1 MQAVRVGVDV
11 AGLGVRLEVGVW
23 LGSCGVGVGVLVS
36 VDVAFVVSVSEGTG
50 ESWAVRSVGILWCT
64 CTLVTPQADISNTP
78 EHAATRN
85 FHTLAVYH
93 KIFLAWLN

>member
-1 MQAVRVGVDV
+1 VGVDV
-11 AGLGVRLEVGVW
+11 GGLGVRLEVGVW
-23 LGSCGVGVGVLVS
+23 LGGSGVCVGVRVS

-50 ESWAVRSVGILWCT
+50 ESWVIMSVGILWCT
-64 CTLVTPQADISNTP
+64 CTLATPQADISNTP
-78 EHAATRN
+78 KHAVTVN